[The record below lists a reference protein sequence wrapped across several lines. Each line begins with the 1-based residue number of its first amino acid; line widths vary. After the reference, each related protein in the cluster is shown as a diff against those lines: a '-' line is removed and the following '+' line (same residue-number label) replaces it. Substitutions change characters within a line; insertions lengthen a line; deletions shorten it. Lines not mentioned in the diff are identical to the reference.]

1 MKNVYLVTGGAGFI
15 GLHIVEAL
23 IQKREK
29 VRVIDDLSA
38 GKIESIKPF
47 LDKVEFI
54 QGDIKNLGLLENIT
68 KDVKIIFHEAA
79 LPSVPRS
86 IDDPI
91 SSNVNNIDGTLNV
104 LYAAKANGVRRVVYA
119 ASSSAYGDSD
129 TLPKV
134 ESMMPNPLSPYAVTK
149 YTGELYCNVFYK
161 IYGLETISLRYF
173 NVFGPRQDPNSQ
185 YAAVIPKFIMAYL
198 NGKSPTI
205 YGDGE
210 QSRDF
215 TYIDNIVNA
224 NLLAAEAEEIHGE
237 TINIACGKRIT
248 INQLS
253 DIIKNELKSS
263 IEPVYTNERAG
274 DVKHSL
280 ADITLA
286 KHLINYEPAVDV
298 YKGLKRT
305 VEYFKEKWE
314 KAE

>member
-1 MKNVYLVTGGAGFI
+1 MRNVYLVTGGAGFI
-15 GLHIVEAL
+15 GSHIVESL
-23 IQKREK
+23 IQKGEK
-29 VRVIDDLSA
+29 VRVIDDLST

-54 QGDIKNLGLLENIT
+54 QGDIKNLELLENIT

-86 IDDPI
+86 IDNPI
-91 SSNVNNIDGTLNV
+91 SSNSNNIDGTLNV
-104 LYAAKANGVRRVVYA
+104 LYAAKANGVRRVIY
-119 ASSSAYGDSD
+119 ASSSSVYGDSD

-149 YTGELYCNVFYK
+149 CTGELYCKVFYK

-185 YAAVIPKFIMAYL
+185 YAAVIPKFITAYL
-198 NGKSPTI
+198 SGKSPTI

-215 TYIDNIVNA
+215 TYIDNVVSA
-224 NLLAAEAEEIHGE
+224 NLLAAEAKETHGE
-237 TINIACGKRIT
+237 VINIACGKRIT

-253 DIIKNELKSS
+253 GIIKNELKSQ
-263 IEPVYTNERAG
+263 IKPVYTNERPG

-286 KHLINYEPAVDV
+286 KNLINYEPVVDV
-298 YKGLKRT
+298 YEGLQRT

>member
-1 MKNVYLVTGGAGFI
+1 MKNVHLVTGGAGFI
-15 GLHIVEAL
+15 GSHIVEAL
-23 IQKREK
+23 LKRGEK
-29 VRVIDDLSA
+29 VRVIDNLST
-38 GKIESIKPF
+38 GKIENIKPF
-47 LDKVEFI
+47 LDRIEFI
-54 QGDIKNLGLLENIT
+54 QGDIRDLELLKDIT

-86 IDDPI
+86 INDPI
-91 SSNVNNIDGTLNV
+91 SSNANNIDGTLNV
-104 LYAAKANGVRRVVYA
+104 LYAAKANGVRRVIYA

-149 YTGELYCNVFYK
+149 YTGEMYCKIFYR
-161 IYGLETISLRYF
+161 IYGLETIALRYF

-185 YAAVIPKFIMAYL
+185 YAAVIPKFIIAYL
-198 NGKSPTI
+198 SGKSPTI

-215 TYIDNIVNA
+215 TYIDNVVSA
-224 NLLAAEAEEIHGE
+224 NLSASEAKETHGE
-237 TINIACGKRIT
+237 VINIACGKRIT

-253 DIIKNELKSS
+253 DIIKKELKSQ
-263 IEPVYTNERAG
+263 INPIYGNERPG

-286 KHLINYEPAVDV
+286 NKLINYKPIVDV
-298 YKGLKRT
+298 YEGLQRT
-305 VEYFKEKWE
+305 IEYFKEKWG